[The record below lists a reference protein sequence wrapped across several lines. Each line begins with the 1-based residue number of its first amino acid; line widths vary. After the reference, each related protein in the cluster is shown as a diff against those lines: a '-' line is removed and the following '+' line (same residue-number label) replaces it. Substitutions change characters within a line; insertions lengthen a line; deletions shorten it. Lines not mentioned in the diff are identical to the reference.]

1 MTRAQRKEKPN
12 TSVYLPEKE
21 KIMKSFCLKN
31 QNSVAKAISALSENT
46 GSVPSTYKRV
56 FYHL

>member
-31 QNSVAKAISALSENT
+31 QNSVAKAISAL
-46 GSVPSTYKRV
+46 YLYF
-56 FYHL
+56 FYVKSLL